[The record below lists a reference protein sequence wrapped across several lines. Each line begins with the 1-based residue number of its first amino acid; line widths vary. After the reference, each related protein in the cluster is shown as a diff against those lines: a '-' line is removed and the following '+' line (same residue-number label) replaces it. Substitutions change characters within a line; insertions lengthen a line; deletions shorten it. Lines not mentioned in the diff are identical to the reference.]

1 VLNKADGVISA
12 EVNIATNK
20 ATVVYNPSKIR
31 LSEMKKIISKAGY
44 TPLDIEK
51 ATEENKTV
59 NEEKKM
65 WREMKIA
72 AGFTIPLLIVAM
84 GPMVGMPLP
93 KIISPEHN
101 LSLFALLQLL
111 LTLPV
116 MFVGKHFY
124 SKGFKALMKRLPN
137 MDSLIAIGTS
147 AAVIYSL
154 YATVMIFLGD
164 MHFQHSLYFES
175 AATIITL
182 IKLGKTLEHRSKG
195 KTTAAIEKL
204 VKLQPKRALV
214 LVDGD
219 YVEMAVEEIEIGDT
233 VFVKPGASIPV
244 DGEVLEGNSSVDES
258 MLTGESLPVE
268 KNIGSKVVAASIN
281 KHGNMKVKVT
291 ANHDQTVLSNIIQL
305 VEDAQGK
312 KSTHRKTG

>member
-1 VLNKADGVISA
+1 LNKLDGVVSA
-12 EVNIATNK
+12 DVNIATNK
-20 ATVVYNPSKIR
+20 ATVVYNPSKTR
-31 LSEMKKIISKAGY
+31 LSEMKRAISKAGY
-44 TPLDIEK
+44 TPLDIEQAK
-51 ATEENKTV
+51 EVSRTEQ
-59 NEEKKM
+59 EEKKM

-72 AGFTIPLLIVAM
+72 AAFTIPLLLVAM
-84 GPMVGMPLP
+84 GPMIGMPLP
-93 KIISPEHN
+93 KLISPEDN
-101 LSLFALLQLL
+101 LSLFAFLQLL

-116 MFVGKHFY
+116 VYVGKHFY
-124 SKGFKALMKRLPN
+124 IKGFKALFKRLPN

-164 MHFQHSLYFES
+164 RHFMHSLYYES

-214 LVDGD
+214 LQGD
-219 YVEMAVEEIEIGDT
+219 EFIEMAIEEIEVGDI
-233 VFVKPGASIPV
+233 VYVKPGASIPV
-244 DGEVLEGNSSVDES
+244 DGQVIEGTSSVDES

-268 KNIGSKVVAASIN
+268 KSEGSKVVAASIN
-281 KHGNMKVKVT
+281 KHGMMKVKVT
-291 ANHDQTVLSNIIQL
+291 ADHDQTVLSNIIQL

-312 KSTHRKTG
+312 KSTNCKIG